1 MDVIVSFK
9 SNSTVSFC
17 TKIEFHAERSLVV
30 CFVTVYAAADNN
42 LLTTHAYLTSS
53 DYNHE
58 IIYKNEISMPVTNSV
73 IEYETEEDDNNNK
86 RNSLYFQRRVIFKL
100 HYTLHF
106 NAKFLSN
113 VLSSICTC

>member
-42 LLTTHAYLTSS
+42 LLTTHAYFTTSS

-58 IIYKNEISMPVTNSV
+58 IIYENQISMPVTNSV

-86 RNSLYFQRRVIFKL
+86 QNSLYFRRRVYF
-100 HYTLHF
+100 
-106 NAKFLSN
+106 
-113 VLSSICTC
+113 